1 VIGFVDGM
9 GGSVAPV
16 AARLPQ
22 SLFRKMNEARVA
34 AQGEFRNLND
44 WHLGYEAYLIRMGR
58 IKPNV
63 DMMFEHFEIVE
74 DFGR

>member
-1 VIGFVDGM
+1 M
-9 GGSVAPV
+9 GGGAAPV

-22 SLFRKMNEARVA
+22 SLFRKMNKVRIA
-34 AQGEFRNLND
+34 AQGEFRNLNH
-44 WHLGYEAYLIRMGR
+44 WCLGYEAYLIRMGR
-58 IKPNV
+58 FKPNV